1 MFSVLLGSV
10 WILLRGE
17 IRPLWP
23 WQGLVL
29 LCHDASIAPY
39 ACLLPGPKTICCKL
53 HYGLLR
59 LICCLRTWC
68 DWVSIHTTPLK
79 LPASWPGHQQWQLQY
94 RTVGA
99 AWSVLLLQRGNLL
112 SALWSSTSPLQS
124 LEGGGQTP
132 PAALTYHHICFYC
145 SLVATRSW
153 AAHSVLLLY
162 CSQKQSNFQISFQK
176 KCRWFL
182 NLWLNIV
189 VWIQF

>member
-1 MFSVLLGSV
+1 MRTRCSVWKWLKPQYRLGQLNESRSCTKRCVFSVLLGSV

-68 DWVSIHTTPLK
+68 DWVSIQTTPLK
-79 LPASWPGHQQWQLQY
+79 LPASWPGHQRWQLQY

-99 AWSVLLLQRGNLL
+99 TWSMWLLRRGNLL
-112 SALWSSTSPLQS
+112 SALWSSASP
-124 LEGGGQTP
+124 
-132 PAALTYHHICFYC
+132 A
-145 SLVATRSW
+145 
-153 AAHSVLLLY
+153 
-162 CSQKQSNFQISFQK
+162 
-176 KCRWFL
+176 
-182 NLWLNIV
+182 
-189 VWIQF
+189 

>member
-1 MFSVLLGSV
+1 MQTTISGHTAKLNYQCPTVAQCTVCFSALLGSV
-10 WILLRGE
+10 WILLWGE
-17 IRPLWP
+17 IRPLWL

-68 DWVSIHTTPLK
+68 DWVSIHTTTLK

-99 AWSVLLLQRGNLL
+99 TWSVSVLWRGNLL
-112 SALWSSTSPLQS
+112 SALWSSTSPPKS
-124 LEGGGQTP
+124 LERKGQP
-132 PAALTYHHICFYC
+132 SCCLNL
-145 SLVATRSW
+145 SSQ
-153 AAHSVLLLY
+153 LLLQQPCVRQRLSCY
-162 CSQKQSNFQISFQK
+162 LK
-176 KCRWFL
+176 
-182 NLWLNIV
+182 
-189 VWIQF
+189 